1 MFNICFR
8 FIPESARWLLTKGR
22 QPEAKIIVLAAAKEN
37 KVDIPDDILNN
48 LLAPTEGEQKEKESS
63 TETPS
68 LLDLFRYPNLRKKAL
83 IIFFLW

>member
-1 MFNICFR
+1 MFYICFR

-22 QPEAKIIVLAAAKEN
+22 QPEAKVIILAAAKEN
-37 KVDIPDDILNN
+37 KVNIPNDILDN
-48 LLAPTEGEQKEKESS
+48 LLAPSEGEQKEKESS
-63 TETPS
+63 KDEPS